1 VAPKNKPMPADL
13 RDLAGNKKIENRD
26 GVFLCTHTGTS
37 MNPTL
42 NASDLL
48 EIRPY
53 QDRLPRTGD
62 VVLCLP
68 DGYEGLVVHR
78 VTKRNAGQIRT
89 RGDNSKIDDS
99 WVLRPEQIL
108 GRVLGAQRNRKRR
121 RIAGGFAGVLCGR
134 LAGWRRI
141 ASRAASRILH
151 GAYYGLAGSGFIYRV
166 TPAAL
171 RPQTVAFGNG
181 EQRRVRLLI
190 GHRFVVGQYDTNLRL
205 WRIRRP
211 FRLLLSPEQLKD
223 EGWKVRGLEG

>member
-1 VAPKNKPMPADL
+1 MV
-13 RDLAGNKKIENRD
+13 GNKKIENRD
-26 GVFLCTHTGTS
+26 GVFLCAHTGTS

-48 EIRPY
+48 EVRPY
-53 QDRLPRTGD
+53 QDRPPRTGD

-68 DGYEGLVVHR
+68 DNHDTLVVHR
-78 VTKRNAGQIRT
+78 ITKLNVRHIYT

-108 GRVLGAQRNRKRR
+108 GRVLAAQRNRKRR

-134 LAGWRRI
+134 FAGSRRI
-141 ASRAASRILH
+141 ASGAASRILH
-151 GAYYGLAGSGFIYRV
+151 GAYYGLAASGFIYRV

-171 RPQTVAFGNG
+171 RPRTVAFGNG
-181 EQRRVRLLI
+181 DQRRVRLLI
-190 GHRFVVGQYDTNLRL
+190 GHRFVVGHYDTNLRL

-211 FRLLLSPEQLKD
+211 FRVLLSPEQLKD
-223 EGWKVRGLEG
+223 EGWKV